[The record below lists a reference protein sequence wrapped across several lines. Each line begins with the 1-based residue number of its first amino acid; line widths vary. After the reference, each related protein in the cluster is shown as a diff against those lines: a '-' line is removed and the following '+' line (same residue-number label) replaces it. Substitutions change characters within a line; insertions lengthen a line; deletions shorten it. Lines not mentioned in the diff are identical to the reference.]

1 MRLTQYS
8 MTNTKLNCPFACLF
22 YRKAELQGN
31 FDLELTAKPHPTT
44 MKKILTSLFSV
55 LQLLCLF
62 LTVNISAQDVG
73 IGTLTPDYKL
83 HISDNTSNLLKLE
96 NTTTLNTGVMSELF
110 FKTGLHYTGALK
122 TIGNGTVTAR
132 LGFFTYAAT
141 NSTALLERM
150 SILDGGNVGIGTNN
164 PGFLLDVNGR
174 MRVRNGGGTAGIHFM
189 DAANAVNRGFVG
201 LEDDNTIGFYGGNGA
216 GWGLTMDITSGTV
229 SIPAQLYVTDV
240 GSYTASFNNNSGQ
253 QSYTAVEA
261 SAAAVAGMG
270 IGINAEGGGTGVYA
284 IANMGGSGH
293 RYGVEARGQNGTGNN
308 YGVYAS
314 ASGGNVTYGV
324 YSTAS
329 GGNTNWAGYFSG
341 SLYSTGTYQG
351 SDRKLKNDILPLR
364 NAISLIKAL
373 KPSTYTYK
381 TAEFN
386 QMELPEGTQFG
397 LIADEVKTVFPSM
410 VRQVVQPAM
419 YENDDTRS
427 GKILSDE
434 VSFEA
439 VNYTAMIPV
448 LIAAM
453 QEQQAMI
460 EAQQKRIAE
469 LEARIK

>member
-1 MRLTQYS
+1 
-8 MTNTKLNCPFACLF
+8 
-22 YRKAELQGN
+22 
-31 FDLELTAKPHPTT
+31 
-44 MKKILTSLFSV
+44 MKKSSLPFCSLILLIGLFPG
-55 LQLLCLF
+55 
-62 LTVNISAQDVG
+62 TKIKAQDVG
-73 IGTLTPDYKL
+73 IGTLTPDFKL
-83 HISDNTSNLLKLE
+83 HVSSNSSELFKLDNTTS
-96 NTTTLNTGVMSELF
+96 LNTGVMSEMY
-110 FKTGLHYTGALK
+110 FKTGTHYTGGLK

-141 NSTALLERM
+141 SSSALLERM
-150 SILDGGNVGIGTNN
+150 SIMDNGNIGIGTNS

-189 DAANAVNRGFVG
+189 DAANAVNRGFIG
-201 LEDDNTIGFYGGNGA
+201 MEDDNTIGFYGGNGA
-216 GWGLTMDITSGTV
+216 GWGLTMDVTSGTV

-270 IGINAEGGGTGVYA
+270 IGINAEGGGTGIYA

-308 YGVYAS
+308 YGLYAS
-314 ASGGNVTYGV
+314 ANGGNVTYGV

-341 SLYSTGTYQG
+341 SVYSTGTYQG
-351 SDRKLKNDILPLR
+351 SDRKLKDDILPLS

-397 LIADEVKTVFPSM
+397 LIADEVKAVFPSM
-410 VRQVVQPAM
+410 VRQVVQPAR

-469 LEARIK
+469 LEAKIK

>member
-1 MRLTQYS
+1 MKQISTPLRLLMLLTG
-8 MTNTKLNCPFACLF
+8 MILAC
-22 YRKAELQGN
+22 EL
-31 FDLELTAKPHPTT
+31 K
-44 MKKILTSLFSV
+44 
-55 LQLLCLF
+55 
-62 LTVNISAQDVG
+62 AQDVG
-73 IGTLTPDYKL
+73 IGTLTPDHKL
-83 HISDNTSNLLKLE
+83 HISDNTSQLLKLE
-96 NTTTLNTGVMSELF
+96 NTTSLNTGVMSEMY
-110 FKTGLHYTGALK
+110 FKTGTHYTGALK
-122 TIGNGTVTAR
+122 TIGNGTFTSR

-141 NSTALLERM
+141 NSSALLERM
-150 SILDGGNVGIGTNN
+150 SIMDNGQVGIGTNS

-216 GWGLTMDITSGTV
+216 GWGLTMDVTSGTV

-270 IGINAEGGGTGVYA
+270 IGISAEGGGTGVYA

-293 RYGVEARGQNGTGNN
+293 RYGMEARGQNGTGNN
-308 YGVYAS
+308 YGLYAS
-314 ASGGNVTYGV
+314 ANGGNVTYGV

-351 SDRKLKNDILPLR
+351 SDRKLKNDILPLS

-439 VNYTAMIPV
+439 VNYAAMIPV

-453 QEQQAMI
+453 QEQQEII
-460 EAQQKRIAE
+460 EELQQKIAV
-469 LEARIK
+469 LESKVK